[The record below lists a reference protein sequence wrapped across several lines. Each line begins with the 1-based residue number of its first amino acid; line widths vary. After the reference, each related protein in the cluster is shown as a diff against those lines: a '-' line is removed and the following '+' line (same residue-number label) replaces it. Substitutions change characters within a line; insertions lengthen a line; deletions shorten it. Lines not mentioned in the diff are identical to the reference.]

1 MTHRLRAAL
10 TVAVFKLFAAL
21 PYGVTARLGDAIG
34 KLLYQIPSRRRRI
47 VLTNLA
53 LCFPDMDEA
62 RRQQLARRHFG
73 HVMRSYL
80 ERGVQW
86 FGDARRLDQ
95 LMVERGLA
103 PSLEKATALI
113 LAGQVTVDERRID
126 KPGTRLPAESAI
138 KLAAGKEFVGRGA
151 LKLDAA
157 LRDFGIQAAGL
168 ICCDVGS
175 STGGFT
181 RQSSSSPKNANGST
195 LSRDSKSSSRQNP
208 RSVSAARGNG
218 FSIHSSYP
226 VRS

>member
-95 LMVERGLA
+95 LIELDSRIDLSTCTEQPTIFWASISSGSKPGACSIRSATRSHRCTPRCRARCWKRSRGRSEGALA
-103 PSLEKATALI
+103 P
-113 LAGQVTVDERRID
+113 R
-126 KPGTRLPAESAI
+126 
-138 KLAAGKEFVGRGA
+138 
-151 LKLDAA
+151 
-157 LRDFGIQAAGL
+157 
-168 ICCDVGS
+168 
-175 STGGFT
+175 
-181 RQSSSSPKNANGST
+181 
-195 LSRDSKSSSRQNP
+195 
-208 RSVSAARGNG
+208 
-218 FSIHSSYP
+218 
-226 VRS
+226 